1 VTGTRTTMAALFL
14 LPALVLLGALV
25 VYPIGYS
32 VVRSFYDQSG
42 EGFAGFDNY
51 QALFTDDGIRTA
63 LKNNIIWVVFAPTV
77 ATALGLIFAVL
88 TERVRW
94 GTAFKLVVFMP
105 MAISM
110 LAAGIIFRLV
120 YDQDPDKGVA
130 NAVWVGVHDTFAQSS
145 AFPKAHPGRE
155 SPLEAAG
162 GGAFVTKEPVRPG
175 EPVTLPLVGVA
186 PDLMPDDA
194 RPAQQPPSDPGKIT
208 GTTWQDFTRGK
219 GVGTLGA
226 PDPAELGYAG
236 MKIEAVK
243 DGEVVASTTAADD
256 GTFTL
261 PASAEGALLR
271 LLAGHTGHHRV
282 VHLDVGGLRDGADRG
297 RSGRGAAGAAGGG
310 AGGRRERVAG
320 VPQGHRAAAGA
331 GPRGRHRHLDDQ
343 RPEGVRPGV
352 HHRAGL
358 LAGRRERARPGAV
371 PQGLRRGPAGRGQR
385 DRGVPAAAGD
395 PGDVVQRPAAQ
406 AGGAAMKER
415 SLGARVVERLSGGAV
430 RAFLIVVGLFW
441 LVPTIGLLLSS
452 LRSTE
457 DMNESG
463 WWTVFTEPAQL
474 TVDSYEK
481 LLENGDI
488 TDSLVNTVLITVPA
502 TVLVVVIGALAGYA
516 FAWMEFPGRDW
527 WFLAVVG
534 LLVVPVQVALIPI
547 AELFGNLGLF
557 GSILGVILFHVGFG
571 LPFAVFLL
579 RNFFAEIPRE
589 LLEAAR
595 LDGAGELRLFARVVM
610 PLGGPAI
617 ASLGIFQFLWVWN
630 DMLVAL
636 VFTDAGSQPITVALQ
651 TQVRQFGNNID
662 VLAPGAFISMV
673 VPLAVF
679 FAFQRQFVS
688 GVMAGAVK

>member
-1 VTGTRTTMAALFL
+1 MT
-14 LPALVLLGALV
+14 
-25 VYPIGYS
+25 
-32 VVRSFYDQSG
+32 
-42 EGFAGFDNY
+42 
-51 QALFTDDGIRTA
+51 
-63 LKNNIIWVVFAPTV
+63 
-77 ATALGLIFAVL
+77 
-88 TERVRW
+88 
-94 GTAFKLVVFMP
+94 KL
-105 MAISM
+105 
-110 LAAGIIFRLV
+110 
-120 YDQDPDKGVA
+120 
-130 NAVWVGVHDTFAQSS
+130 S
-145 AFPKAHPGRE
+145 A
-155 SPLEAAG
+155 
-162 GGAFVTKEPVRPG
+162 
-175 EPVTLPLVGVA
+175 
-186 PDLMPDDA
+186 
-194 RPAQQPPSDPGKIT
+194 QPP
-208 GTTWQDFTRGK
+208 R
-219 GVGTLGA
+219 
-226 PDPAELGYAG
+226 
-236 MKIEAVK
+236 
-243 DGEVVASTTAADD
+243 
-256 GTFTL
+256 
-261 PASAEGALLR
+261 
-271 LLAGHTGHHRV
+271 
-282 VHLDVGGLRDGADRG
+282 
-297 RSGRGAAGAAGGG
+297 RS
-310 AGGRRERVAG
+310 
-320 VPQGHRAAAGA
+320 
-331 GPRGRHRHLDDQ
+331 
-343 RPEGVRPGV
+343 
-352 HHRAGL
+352 
-358 LAGRRERARPGAV
+358 
-371 PQGLRRGPAGRGQR
+371 
-385 DRGVPAAAGD
+385 PAAWA
-395 PGDVVQRPAAQ
+395 
-406 AGGAAMKER
+406 
-415 SLGARVVERLSGGAV
+415 VEKLSGGAV
-430 RAFLIVVGLFW
+430 RVFLIVVGLFW

-452 LRSTE
+452 LRSTR
-457 DMNESG
+457 DMNDSG
-463 WWTVFTEPAQL
+463 WWTVFTEPARL

-547 AELFGNLGLF
+547 AELFGTIGLF

-679 FAFQRQFVS
+679 FAFQRQFVT